1 MILCI
6 GNIKEHNNAINT
18 EPKSYAA
25 LRFLAPVM
33 AGVGQRRKRLS

>member
-18 EPKSYAA
+18 DAKK

-33 AGVGQRRKRLS
+33 EGVMPNKK